1 MVSRNSSSDRDV
13 SKGDLVVVDNTF
25 ATPCRHQNPLEL
37 GATTSCFTHSI
48 NAVRNVRGRWRRRRR
63 RGGRGGGPEMGGGA
77 EGRPEGGA
85 AAAGTWADRAEAAV
99 EELEARAARQ
109 RAAAEATAASVGAT
123 GPARYAAETAR
134 RSAAAA
140 ATARRAVAG
149 AKKGQ
154 QPPLPARPR
163 PVPRVNAG
171 ELSLRAFR
179 QELQRANAPVVLE
192 GLGEHL
198 TEDGAAFAELCWLRR
213 CVGNKTVAVS
223 ERHAHAKAC
232 LDRADYALTT
242 VGELLDAVDAGEAEG
257 RYLYDCSMP

>member
-1 MVSRNSSSDRDV
+1 
-13 SKGDLVVVDNTF
+13 
-25 ATPCRHQNPLEL
+25 
-37 GATTSCFTHSI
+37 
-48 NAVRNVRGRWRRRRR
+48 
-63 RGGRGGGPEMGGGA
+63 MGGGA
-77 EGRPEGGA
+77 DGGAEGA
-85 AAAGTWADRAEAAV
+85 AAAAGAEPQEAGADRGTWADRAEAAV
-99 EELEARAARQ
+99 RELEARAARQ
-109 RAAAEATAASVGAT
+109 RAAAEATAASAGVAA

-149 AKKGQ
+149 AKK
-154 QPPLPARPR
+154 PPATAPR
-163 PVPRVNAG
+163 PVRRVNAG

-198 TEDGAAFAELCWLRR
+198 TEDGAAFAELGWLRR
-213 CVGNKTVAVS
+213 RAGNKTVAVS

-242 VGELLDAVDAGEAEG
+242 VGELLDAVDAGEAAG

>member
-1 MVSRNSSSDRDV
+1 
-13 SKGDLVVVDNTF
+13 
-25 ATPCRHQNPLEL
+25 
-37 GATTSCFTHSI
+37 
-48 NAVRNVRGRWRRRRR
+48 
-63 RGGRGGGPEMGGGA
+63 MGGGA
-77 EGRPEGGA
+77 DGGAEGA
-85 AAAGTWADRAEAAV
+85 AAAAGAEPQEAGVDRGTWADRAEAAV
-99 EELEARAARQ
+99 RELEARAARQ
-109 RAAAEATAASVGAT
+109 RAAAEATAASAGAT

-149 AKKGQ
+149 AKK
-154 QPPLPARPR
+154 PPAIAPR
-163 PVPRVNAG
+163 PVRRVNAG

-198 TEDGAAFAELCWLRR
+198 TEDGAAFAELGWLRR
-213 CVGNKTVAVS
+213 RAGNKTVAVS

-242 VGELLDAVDAGEAEG
+242 VGELLDAVDAGEAAG

>member
-1 MVSRNSSSDRDV
+1 
-13 SKGDLVVVDNTF
+13 
-25 ATPCRHQNPLEL
+25 
-37 GATTSCFTHSI
+37 
-48 NAVRNVRGRWRRRRR
+48 
-63 RGGRGGGPEMGGGA
+63 MGGGA

-85 AAAGTWADRAEAAV
+85 AAAGAAPQATGAGAGAGAGTWADWAEAAV
-99 EELEARAARQ
+99 QELEARAARQ
-109 RAAAEATAASVGAT
+109 CAAAEATAASAGAT

-163 PVPRVNAG
+163 PVRRVNAG

-198 TEDGAAFAELCWLRR
+198 TEDGAAFAELGWLRR